1 MVKWKNFLRL
11 IKRNL
16 SAEKEPVKP
25 GKGLS
30 KREEVGGED
39 GGGEEYS
46 DSVNEDL
53 YLGPEKV

>member
-1 MVKWKNFLRL
+1 MEKLSKTHKKESLCG
-11 IKRNL
+11 KRTSKTGQRPL
-16 SAEKEPVKP
+16 K
-25 GKGLS
+25 KG
-30 KREEVGGED
+30 KREEGKN